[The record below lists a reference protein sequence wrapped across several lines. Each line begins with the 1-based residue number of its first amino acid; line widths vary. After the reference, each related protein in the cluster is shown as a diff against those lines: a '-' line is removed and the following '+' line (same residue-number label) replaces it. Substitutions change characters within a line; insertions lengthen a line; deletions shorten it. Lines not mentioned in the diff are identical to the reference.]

1 MPKFFVDPNKVMG
14 DIITIDTSDV
24 LHITKVLRLNVGD
37 TVTVSDSTSTDYE
50 CEITEILKDSVL
62 LKVLSKKN
70 IDTESNIEITVFQA
84 LPKASKMEYI
94 IQKNTELG
102 VVRFVPVALL
112 RCVVKLDKKEED
124 KKVLRWQKISDEA
137 AKQSGRGIL
146 PQVTGVH
153 NLKSAVEEMKKSDL
167 FFVPYESEDNNSL
180 KPFLRGKTPKTVS
193 YLIGPEGGFSPEE
206 IDYIKEQGIPL
217 ITLGKRILRTET
229 ASLAVTSMLMYEI
242 GDMG

>member
-1 MPKFFVDPNKVMG
+1 MPKFFVEPNKVMG

-50 CEITEILKDSVL
+50 CEIAEISKDSVL
-62 LKVLSKKN
+62 LKILSKKN

-102 VVRFVPVALL
+102 VVRFVPVALS

-146 PQVTGVH
+146 PQVSGVL
-153 NLKSAVEEMKKSDL
+153 NLKTAVEEMKKSDL

-180 KPFLRGKTPKTVS
+180 KPFLKGKSPKTVS
-193 YLIGPEGGFSPEE
+193 YLIGPEGGFSPDEV
-206 IDYIKEQGIPL
+206 DYIKEQGIPL

>member
-1 MPKFFVDPNKVMG
+1 MPKFFVEPSKVSG
-14 DIITIDTSDV
+14 DYITIDTTDV
-24 LHITKVLRLNVGD
+24 LHITKVLRLNIGD
-37 TVTVSDSTSTDYE
+37 SVTVSDSTSTDYE
-50 CEITEILKDSVL
+50 CEITEISKDSVL
-62 LKVLSKKN
+62 LRVLSKKN

-102 VVRFVPVALL
+102 VVKFVPVSLS
-112 RCVVKLDKKEED
+112 RCVVKLDKKEAE
-124 KKVLRWQKISDEA
+124 KKVSRWQKISDEA

-146 PQVTGVH
+146 PEVSGVL
-153 NLKSAVEEMKKSDL
+153 NLKSAIDEMKKADL

-180 KPFLRGKTPKTVS
+180 KPLLKGKSPKTIS

-206 IDYIKEQGIPL
+206 IDYIKDNKIPV

-229 ASLAVTSMLMYEI
+229 ASIAVTSMLMYEI

>member
-1 MPKFFVDPNKVMG
+1 MPKFFVEPSKVTG
-14 DIITIDTSDV
+14 DTITIDTSDV
-24 LHITKVLRLNVGD
+24 LHITKVLRLNTGD
-37 TVTVSDSTSTDYE
+37 IVTVSDSKSTDYE
-50 CEITEILKDSVL
+50 CEITEISKESVF
-62 LKVLSKKN
+62 LKVLSQKN
-70 IDTESNIEITVFQA
+70 IDTESNIQITVFQA

-102 VVRFVPVALL
+102 VVKFVPVALS
-112 RCVVKLDKKEED
+112 RCVVKLDKKEAD
-124 KKVLRWQKISDEA
+124 KKVSRWQKISDEA

-146 PQVTGVH
+146 PEVSEIV
-153 NLKSAVEEMKKSDL
+153 NLKTAIEKMKQSDL

-180 KPFLRGKTPKTVS
+180 KPLLKGKTPKTIS

-206 IDYIKEQGIPL
+206 IICIKEEGIPL

>member
-1 MPKFFVDPNKVMG
+1 MPKFFVEPSKVNG
-14 DIITIDTSDV
+14 DLVTIDTSDV
-24 LHITKVLRLNVGD
+24 LHITKVLRLNIGD
-37 TVTVSDSTSTDYE
+37 SVTVSDSTSTDYE
-50 CEITEILKDSVL
+50 CEITEISKDSVL
-62 LKVLSKKN
+62 LRVLSKRN

-102 VVRFVPVALL
+102 VVKFVPISLS
-112 RCVVKLDKKEED
+112 RCVVKLDKKEAE
-124 KKVLRWQKISDEA
+124 KKVSRWQKISDEA

-146 PQVTGVH
+146 PEVSGVL
-153 NLKSAVEEMKKSDL
+153 NLKSAIDEMKKADL
-167 FFVPYESEDNNSL
+167 FFVPYESEDNNTL
-180 KPFLRGKTPKTVS
+180 KPLLKGKSPKTIS

-206 IDYIKEQGIPL
+206 IDYIKDNQVPV

-229 ASLAVTSMLMYEI
+229 ASIAVTSMLMYEI